1 MPIKI
6 GIESAVPERISAP
19 FRLQIYNVLVLNVL
33 PFVVNIDGRNI
44 FILIINELR
53 VEKYRFDKDFAS
65 IFASHVIAKQYV
77 LLFGDNII
85 SDER

>member
-33 PFVVNIDGRNI
+33 PFVINIDEQNI
-44 FILIINELR
+44 YTLIISKLQA
-53 VEKYRFDKDFAS
+53 EKYRFDKDFAS
-65 IFASHVIAKQYV
+65 IFASHVIAKQ
-77 LLFGDNII
+77 
-85 SDER
+85 